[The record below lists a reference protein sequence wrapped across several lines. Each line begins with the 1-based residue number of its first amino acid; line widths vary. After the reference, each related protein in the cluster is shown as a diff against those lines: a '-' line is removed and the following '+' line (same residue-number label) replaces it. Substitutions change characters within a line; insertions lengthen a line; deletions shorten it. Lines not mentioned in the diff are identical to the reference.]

1 MADLRN
7 ALRAAIRSRGYTH
20 ERLLLESGLSCDLS
34 SLNRKLNGGQ
44 GLEAH
49 EARDLARVLGVRVA
63 GIDRMLSIADELGAV
78 ASWQAAK
85 RRGA

>member
-1 MADLRN
+1 MADVRDTLK
-7 ALRAAIRSRGYTH
+7 AAVRERGYTY
-20 ERLLLESGLSCDLS
+20 ERLLLESGLDCDLS
-34 SLNRKLNGGQ
+34 SLSRKLNGGQ

-78 ASWQAAK
+78 ASWQADK

>member
-1 MADLRN
+1 MRD
-7 ALRAAIRSRGYTH
+7 RGYTH
-20 ERLLLESGLSCDLS
+20 ERLLLESGLKCDLS

-63 GIDRMLSIADELGAV
+63 GIDRMLALADTIGAIATWPADR
-78 ASWQAAK
+78 
-85 RRGA
+85 RRGES